1 MAKHPNYELFEEL
14 GRSSNS
20 VVYRAYDLVLGRD
33 VAIKELMSEP
43 GSDGGQADAR
53 RIQQFL
59 KEASFLA
66 QFEHEN
72 VLRIHTVDQDRGW
85 IVMELMKGTL
95 ANQIA
100 SEPMSPD
107 TVRSVL
113 RQMLTA
119 LDFLHQKDKVHGAVR
134 PTNILINE
142 HGTVKLSDFEAASRD
157 GELRAPTGSKKYLAP
172 ELIRS
177 DFGEFGPAVDL
188 YCLGFTALELLTG
201 RKFDSLFPGTGEGAI
216 DADVAWLRW
225 HSSDESMRPISELA
239 ANIPADLARVLDSL
253 LKKSVGERPQSAAE
267 VLKQLDDT
275 PLVPVEIPTA
285 APKAATHHD
294 PAAILPTK
302 AVKLRDAPAK
312 KKQKPTAARP
322 RPAKK
327 GKDRLNEILGKPFV
341 LWPIC
346 IGILAAAWFVGL
358 QLRGEE
364 SQPPAPIVKDL
375 DPPRVDPEEPTGSD
389 PESSLIALKLNVL
402 PEASGVQVLIDGEPR
417 DLGELQI
424 EPGEHAV
431 AVHRE
436 GYESFE
442 STLVVDADNSTFEIT
457 LKAVPETK
465 VIADKGHKNPP
476 EPELV
481 EIRVEVFPTDAEVFI
496 AGEPADIKDGVIRL
510 TKKESA
516 ELELSARREGYKP
529 RTATWSWDELLAAGY
544 GVQLSLDK
552 MKAPEVTPSIALPDS
567 LIPKPGADRDDSTK
581 LPTRALVRAL
591 QKTAPLELALVR
603 AGVYPL
609 GVADGDA
616 RTWELAAQRVDVAK
630 PFYIGIE
637 EVNNAQFNAFAEATG
652 DSDVSNASQPEM
664 PITNVSIRQSA
675 MFCKW
680 AGGRLP
686 TEQEWEAAVRGPED
700 TGYPL
705 PWGEGE
711 LSEDRCR
718 LFRGEPDEDLHPVET
733 SALPDGANS
742 IGLRNTIGNV
752 SEWCDTEHNNV
763 EFIIKGGSYRMPPG
777 DHVRTTWR
785 GRSNWKGAA
794 DVGLRLMVP
803 VGEDPHDSPALAFVA
818 PTNID
823 EVLRTNEGDDESPVQ
838 EEQSKTVYTKT
849 VQEIAAEFTG
859 PAELVIDSGGFMD
872 EVTDIKFSP
881 NGQFVAVGGGKVVRI
896 WDIHTGELAETL
908 RGDMSRTSYGNVNAV
923 AWSPDSQFLVVGVSD
938 YRDHGN
944 IRVYKTANFD
954 EIHEL
959 IGGHNAPCRKL
970 CFSRDG
976 KHLASADA
984 DGLVLVRDWNTRQI
998 ISRISARNNEQPIYD
1013 ALAFPTNEPFLLG
1026 VDFEGPQVLS
1036 ALDGKRLGA
1045 SDNMPARIRGWLV
1058 DIFNKLV
1065 PLPYGTK
1072 VEPRVVDFQME
1083 AGRWAGAGNSVVDGR
1098 SRFWIRLWESRDPV
1112 SSATPARELAAY
1124 DQHRWTIT
1132 ALALQP
1138 GGSLVASGDKFGE
1151 VHVWDSKT
1159 GERLFKFA
1167 GQGQPIYEVAFD
1179 AESTRIAFGTK
1190 PHVPG
1195 VWARNNYGT
1204 ATRVLDLRQRA
1215 IFDTDSRDDLRLRGE
1230 QPTLG
1235 QSAVSVRKNDAFYFV
1250 ERKTG
1255 AQVQSRYRIS
1265 AGRNPTVFT
1274 LLDEQKLGVDQ
1285 PVLFGDNE
1293 GLLALWDSATDE
1305 LKRAYIGHGGL
1316 VSAISPASN
1325 GRLIASSSTDRTIRL
1340 WSLEDYVPT
1349 GIFDFKF
1356 ENSAVR
1362 EVVPGSSSERAG
1374 VQVGDRIVS
1383 IDGKSLTEMFELMLL
1398 NKFDYKPGQVVPVQM
1413 KRGDQ
1418 TYDYDMTMES
1428 GYDFSE
1434 PVLNFY
1440 MGDDGQWIIWHP
1452 HGYYD
1457 ASPGADRLIGWHL
1470 NRGPDKSAAFFEVQQ
1485 FRKTLYR
1492 PDIIDGILETGS
1504 LKAALAQVDDSKYE
1518 KEFVDFRNP
1527 EQIAENHPPSVQ
1539 ITYPTHRWKTE
1550 TAKVTVKGEAYSING
1565 LPLTALTLLHN
1576 GSVAKVFRPTKVNQT
1591 AMLVEHEIELEPG
1604 SNDLVLIAAN
1614 AKSSS
1619 QGEHIVVEL
1628 TGQTSTSQPNA
1639 IVLAIG
1645 VSQFGDSLPAISQA
1659 ASDAGAFAKAMESH
1673 ENGRL
1678 YGNVQTR
1685 VLTGKVAHTDIL
1697 DGFQWLSDNAKDG
1710 DVVMLFVA
1718 SHGLVDR
1725 RSNFY
1730 VAASNSLE
1738 ARARSTAVSWRDLM
1752 DTLQLD
1758 LPDCKR
1764 MVFLDLQPTEAARQP
1779 GTRSPLLDLA
1789 APEMGTVFMSSNT
1802 LQQQAAKT
1810 SGENGAFLQ
1819 AVLDT
1824 VGNKAFDTS
1833 PDRGDSLFNPVE
1845 LAAGVTSRVKALT
1858 RDQQQPVFFTPQF
1871 AKFTNV
1877 LELRK

>member
-14 GRSSNS
+14 GRGDNS

-33 VAIKELMSEP
+33 VAIKELTSEP
-43 GSDGGQADAR
+43 GSDGGQSDAR
-53 RIQQFL
+53 RTQQFL
-59 KEASFLA
+59 KEAGFLA

-95 ANQIA
+95 ASQIT

-119 LDFLHQKDKVHGAVR
+119 LVFLHQKDKVHGAVR

-142 HGTVKLSDFEAASRD
+142 HGTVKLSDFEASSRD

-177 DFGEFGPAVDL
+177 DFGDFGPAVDL

-225 HSSDESMRPISELA
+225 HSSAEPMRPVSELA
-239 ANIPADLARVLDSL
+239 SNVPADLTQVLDSL
-253 LKKSVGERPQSAAE
+253 LKKSVPERSQSAAE
-267 VLKQLDDT
+267 VLQQLDDG
-275 PLVPVEIPTA
+275 PLVPVEVPAA
-285 APKAATHHD
+285 APKAATQQD
-294 PAAILPTK
+294 PAAILPTN
-302 AVKLRDAPAK
+302 AVKLRESPPRKRTGAAT
-312 KKQKPTAARP
+312 KPV
-322 RPAKK
+322 PAKK
-327 GKDRLNEILGKPFV
+327 GKDRLNEIIGKPFV
-341 LWPIC
+341 LWPLC
-346 IGILAAAWFVGL
+346 VGILAAAMFVGL
-358 QLRGEE
+358 QLRGNKT
-364 SQPPAPIVKDL
+364 QPPVPIVEDF
-375 DPPRVDPEEPTGSD
+375 DPPTVDPEEPTAPGSE
-389 PESSLIALKLNVL
+389 PSLVAVTLNVL
-402 PEASGVQVLIDGEPR
+402 PESMGVQLLVDGEPR
-417 DLGELQI
+417 ALDNLHV

-431 AVHRE
+431 VVHKE

-442 STLVVDADNSTFEIT
+442 STLAIGANSSTFEIT

-465 VIADKGHKNPP
+465 LVAEKGDKNAP
-476 EPELV
+476 EPQFI
-481 EIRVEVFPTDAEVFI
+481 EIRVDVFPTDAEVLI
-496 AGEPADIKDGVIRL
+496 EGKPANVKDGVIRL
-510 TKKESA
+510 TKDESTNF
-516 ELELSARREGYKP
+516 ELSARREGYKP
-529 RTATWSWDELLAAGY
+529 RTATWSWDELLASDY

-552 MKAPEVTPSIALPDS
+552 IKAPPVTPAIALPDS
-567 LIPKPGADRDDSTK
+567 LIPKPGADRDDTTK

-591 QKTAPLELALVR
+591 QETAPLEVALVH
-603 AGVYPL
+603 AGVYPF
-609 GVADGDA
+609 GVPAGEA
-616 RTWELAAQRVDVAK
+616 RTWELAAQQFELAT
-630 PFYIGIE
+630 PFYIGVE
-637 EVNNAQFNAFAEATG
+637 EVNNAQYAVFAEATG
-652 DSDVSNASQPEM
+652 NFDSADASPPRM
-664 PITNVSIRQSA
+664 PLTNVSVRQSA

-686 TEQEWEAAVRGPED
+686 TEQEWEAAVRGPQD
-700 TGYPL
+700 AGYPL

-718 LFRGEPDEDLHPVET
+718 LFRGEPDNDLSPVET
-733 SALPDGANS
+733 QALPASANS
-742 IGLRNTIGNV
+742 IGLHNTIGNV
-752 SEWCDTEHNNV
+752 SEWCDTEHSDG

-777 DHVRTTWR
+777 DHIRATWR
-785 GRSNWKGAA
+785 GRSNWRGAA
-794 DVGLRLMVP
+794 DIGLRLLVP
-803 VGEDPHDSPALAFVA
+803 VSDEPHNSAALAFAV

-823 EVLRTNEGDDESPVQ
+823 EVLRDNEGNNKSPVL
-838 EEQSKTVYTKT
+838 EEQSKTAYTKT

-881 NGQFVAVGGGKVVRI
+881 NGQLVAVGGGKVVRI
-896 WDIHTGELAETL
+896 WDVQTGELVETL

-923 AWSPDSQFLVVGVSD
+923 AWSPDSQFLLVGVSD
-938 YRDHGN
+938 YRKHGN
-944 IRVYKTANFD
+944 IRVYKTASLD

-959 IGGHNAPCRKL
+959 IDGHNAPCRKL

-976 KHLASADA
+976 RHLASVDA
-984 DGLVLVRDWNTRQI
+984 DGLILVRDWDTRET
-998 ISRISARNNEQPIYD
+998 ISRIPARNREQPIYD
-1013 ALAFPTNEPFLLG
+1013 AMAFPTNEPFLLG
-1026 VDFEGPQVLS
+1026 VDFEGPQVF
-1036 ALDGKRLGA
+1036 AAVDGKRLSA
-1045 SDNMPARIRGWLV
+1045 SDNMPARVRGWLI

-1065 PLPYGTK
+1065 PMPYGNKT
-1072 VEPRVVDFQME
+1072 EPRVVDFQMDS
-1083 AGRWAGAGNSVVDGR
+1083 GRWAGAGNTIVDGR
-1098 SRFWIRLWESRDPV
+1098 SRFWVRLWESREPV

-1151 VHVWDSKT
+1151 VHVWDSAT
-1159 GERLFKFA
+1159 GERLYKFA

-1195 VWARNNYGT
+1195 VWGRNNYGT
-1204 ATRVLDLRQRA
+1204 ATRVLDLHQRT
-1215 IFDTDSRDDLRLRGE
+1215 IFDADSREDLQLLGE
-1230 QPTLG
+1230 QPSLG
-1235 QSAVSVRKNDAFYFV
+1235 QSAVSVRRQDAFYFV
-1250 ERKTG
+1250 ERKSG
-1255 AQVQSRYRIS
+1255 SEVQSRYRLS
-1265 AGRNPTVFT
+1265 SGRSPTVFT
-1274 LLDEQKLGVDQ
+1274 LLDEQKLGVEQ
-1285 PVLFGDNE
+1285 PVIFGDNE

-1325 GRLIASSSTDRTIRL
+1325 GKLIASSSTDRTIRL
-1340 WSLEDYVPT
+1340 WTLEDYIPT

-1362 EVVPGSSSERAG
+1362 EVVPGSSSEKAG
-1374 VQVGDRIVS
+1374 VQIGDRIVS
-1383 IDGKSLTEMFELMLL
+1383 IDNKSLTEMFELMLL
-1398 NKFDYKPGQVVPVQM
+1398 NKFNYKPGEVVPVQM

-1418 TYDYDMTMES
+1418 TYDYDMTMEA

-1440 MGDDGQWIIWHP
+1440 MGNDGQWIIWHP

-1470 NRGPDKSAAFFEVQQ
+1470 NRGPNKSAAFFEVQQ

-1518 KEFVDFRNP
+1518 KEFVDFRDP

-1539 ITYPTHRWKTE
+1539 ITYPTHGWKTE
-1550 TAKVTVKGEAYSING
+1550 TPKVTVKGEAYSING

-1591 AMLVEHEIELEPG
+1591 AMLVEHQVELEPG

-1619 QGEHIVVEL
+1619 QGEHIVVQL
-1628 TGQTSTSQPNA
+1628 TGQSSVSQPNA

-1645 VSQFGDSLPAISQA
+1645 VSEFEGSLPELSNA
-1659 ASDAGAFAKAMESH
+1659 ADDAKAFVTTMKAH
-1673 ENGRL
+1673 QDGQL
-1678 YGNVQTR
+1678 YANVQTR
-1685 VLTGKVAHTDIL
+1685 LLTGKVAHTEIL
-1697 DGFQWLSDNAKDG
+1697 DGFQWLSENTKDG

-1730 VAASNSLE
+1730 VGASNSVE
-1738 ARARSTAVSWRDLM
+1738 TRARSTAVSWRDLT

-1764 MVFLDLQPTEAARQP
+1764 MVFLDLRPTRAAQQP
-1779 GTRSPLLDLA
+1779 GMRSPLLDLA
-1789 APEMGTVFMSSNT
+1789 APEMGTVFLSSNT
-1802 LQQQAAKT
+1802 LQQEPAKT
-1810 SGENGAFLQ
+1810 TGDIGPFLQ

-1824 VGNKAFDTS
+1824 VGNKAFDTN
-1833 PDRGDSLFNPVE
+1833 PNPGDSLFNPVE
-1845 LAAGVTSRVKALT
+1845 LAAGVTSRVKDLT
-1858 RDQQQPVFFTPQF
+1858 RDQQQPVFFSPQF
-1871 AKFTNV
+1871 TKFTNV